1 MSLFKC
7 KMCGAGLEID
17 EGSTV
22 VKCEY
27 CGTKQ
32 TLPRLTDSRIENLY
46 DRANH
51 FRRTNDY
58 DKALNMLLSGL
69 EKYDE
74 YYPQGMA
81 LGIEE
86 DMDYCRN
93 KIVNALYDDY
103 GMNLNDAYDMI
114 ALDNTEYQIQIIE
127 KSKEFNSKE

>member
-1 MSLFKC
+1 MYVERAYLSYNIYVD
-7 KMCGAGLEID
+7 M
-17 EGSTV
+17 GS
-22 VKCEY
+22 
-27 CGTKQ
+27 
-32 TLPRLTDSRIENLY
+32 
-46 DRANH
+46 
-51 FRRTNDY
+51 Y
-58 DKALNMLLSGL
+58 DKALNMLVSGL

-74 YYPQGMA
+74 YYPQGME

-127 KSKEFNSKE
+127 KSKVFNSKE